1 MHFARLVTFVGAIVC
16 LGCRP
21 QPPAASTIERD
32 RVTQFSIIN
41 ALMLGHYDGVAT
53 IGQVRE
59 CGDFGV
65 GTFDHLDG
73 ELIVL
78 DGKVYQ
84 GLADGKVREAPAT
97 MTTPFAVVTTFDRD
111 GTLACPAVG
120 SLNELDA
127 KIDCALPG
135 QSVFYAIRVDGT
147 FTSLTLRSVP
157 RQEPPYRP
165 LVEVAKQQSMWTHE
179 NVSGTMIG
187 MRSPPWTD
195 KLNVPGYHWH
205 FVSDDRQMGGHVI
218 DCKIESATITYDES
232 DSWLIKL
239 PGSQAQQAG
248 DLIQDLSRELKEVE
262 SKRER

>member
-1 MHFARLVTFVGAIVC
+1 
-16 LGCRP
+16 
-21 QPPAASTIERD
+21 
-32 RVTQFSIIN
+32 
-41 ALMLGHYDGVAT
+41 
-53 IGQVRE
+53 
-59 CGDFGV
+59 
-65 GTFDHLDG
+65 
-73 ELIVL
+73 LIVL

-84 GLADGKVREAPAT
+84 GLADGKVREAAAT
-97 MTTPFAVVTTFDRD
+97 MTTPFAVVTQFDRD
-111 GTLACPAVG
+111 GTLPCPAVS

-127 KIDCALPG
+127 KIDSALPG
-135 QSVFYAIRVDGT
+135 QSVFYAIRVDGK
-147 FTSLTLRSVP
+147 FASLTLRSVP

-218 DCKIESATITYDES
+218 DCKIESATITYDEC

-239 PGSQAQQAG
+239 PGSQALQAG
-248 DLIQDLSRELKEVE
+248 DLNQDLSRELKEVE